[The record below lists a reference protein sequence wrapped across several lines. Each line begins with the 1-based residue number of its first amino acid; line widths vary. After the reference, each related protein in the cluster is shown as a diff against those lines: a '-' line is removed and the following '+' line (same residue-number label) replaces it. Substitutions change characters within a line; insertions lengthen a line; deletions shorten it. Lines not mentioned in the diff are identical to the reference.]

1 MIRGVAGLA
10 DAALKYQF
18 RFGKRRGAVLLMSH
32 AVTTRLEPKEG
43 ENMNRLMD
51 NLITFS
57 KLKGKIIVTETV
69 SCKGYFM
76 YLSNKGEFICTS

>member
-32 AVTTRLEPKEG
+32 AVTTRLEPVEG
-43 ENMNRLMD
+43 ENTDRLMD
-51 NLITFS
+51 DLITFK
-57 KLKGKIIVTETV
+57 KLKGKVLVTETI

-76 YLSNKGEFICTS
+76 YLSNKGEFIYSS